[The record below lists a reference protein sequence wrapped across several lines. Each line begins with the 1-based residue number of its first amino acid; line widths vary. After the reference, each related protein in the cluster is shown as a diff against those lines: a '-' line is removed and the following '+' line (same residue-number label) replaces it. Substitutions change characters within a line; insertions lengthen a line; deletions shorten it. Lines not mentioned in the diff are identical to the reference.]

1 MLTKKEWLLDIDFSK
16 RETFAYACEAY
27 SRIVELGDTRSGRS
41 QLLAEL
47 VDQFDFADDRVQ
59 IDEYVDILR
68 QATGARNGWK
78 YIANIVQ
85 ILSIM
90 ADGQWLL

>member
-27 SRIVELGDTRSGRS
+27 SRIVELGDTRSGRN

-47 VDQFDFADDRVQ
+47 VDHFDFADDRVQ

-78 YIANIVQ
+78 YIREHCSN
-85 ILSIM
+85 S
-90 ADGQWLL
+90 